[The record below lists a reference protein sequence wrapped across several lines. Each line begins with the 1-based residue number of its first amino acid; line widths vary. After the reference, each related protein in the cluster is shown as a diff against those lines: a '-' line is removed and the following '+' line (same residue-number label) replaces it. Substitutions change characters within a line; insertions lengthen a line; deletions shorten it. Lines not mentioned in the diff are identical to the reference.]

1 MLLIIYSNASHPI
14 TMIPEKVLPI
24 LDSLP
29 HKPGVYQFY
38 NLQKEI
44 IYIGKA
50 KDLKK
55 RVSSYFNRVKY
66 GNAKLRVLVSKIHY
80 IKHIIVDTESDALL
94 LENNLIKKY
103 QPKYN
108 VLLKDD
114 KTYPWICIKNEPF
127 PRVFSTRRVIN
138 DGSMYFGPYTS
149 GVVLKTILD
158 LIRSLYPLRTC
169 SLNLT
174 QKNIAS
180 GKFKSCLEFQ
190 IGNCKAPC
198 IGNQSSEEYNNN
210 IAQIVDLLKGNIQ
223 SVKRGMVKRMKE
235 LALEYRF
242 EEAQALK
249 IKLEALEHY
258 QAKSSIVSQSVTDL
272 DVFSIANEKGYA
284 CVNYLKIIRGSVVQ
298 SHNIELKKSLDESEE
313 ELLGIAIAE
322 IRQRVSS
329 EAKEIVVPIIPEFN
343 IEGARYIVPVRGDK
357 HKLLILSSR
366 NAKAY
371 IHAKKLK
378 QEKQDPNLR
387 LTRKLETLKADF
399 KTKDLPKHIEC
410 FDNSNT
416 QGTNPVSACVVFKNT
431 KPAKKEYRLFN
442 IKTVDGPND
451 YASMQEVV
459 RRRYSRVITQNEPLP
474 QLIVIDGGKGQLS
487 ASYAVLKELGIEQ
500 KVQIIGIAERLEE
513 IFFYGDPVP
522 LYLDKNSESLK
533 IIQQARNEAHR
544 FGITHHRNRRSK
556 TFLQS
561 ELTAIKGIGEA
572 TAQTLLKKFKSIEP
586 IANASEEELSVVIG
600 PAKAKIVWEHF
611 HFKGSN

>member
-1 MLLIIYSNASHPI
+1 M
-14 TMIPEKVLPI
+14 TPETLSQIV
-24 LDSLP
+24 DSLP
-29 HKPGVYQFY
+29 HNPGVYQFY
-38 NLQKEI
+38 NLHNEI
-44 IYIGKA
+44 LYIGKA
-50 KDLKK
+50 KDLRK
-55 RVSSYFNRVKY
+55 RVSSYFNRVKNN
-66 GNAKLRVLVSKIHY
+66 NAKLRILVSKIHD
-80 IKHIIVDTESDALL
+80 IKHIVVDTESDALL
-94 LENNLIKKY
+94 LENNLIKKH

-158 LIRSLYPLRTC
+158 LIRTLYPLRTC

-180 GKFKSCLEFQ
+180 GKFNSCLEFQ

-198 IGNQSSEEYNNN
+198 IGNQGVEEYNNN
-210 IAQIVDLLKGNIQ
+210 IKQIVDLLRGNIH
-223 SVKRGMVKRMKE
+223 SVKRGMIKQMKE
-235 LALEYRF
+235 FANEYRF
-242 EEAQALK
+242 EEAQDLK
-249 IKLEALEHY
+249 VKLEALEHY

-272 DVFSIANEKGYA
+272 DVFSIANEKNYA
-284 CVNYLKIIRGSVVQ
+284 CVNYLKIIKGSVIQ

-329 EAKEIVVPIIPEFN
+329 NAKQIVVPIIPEFN
-343 IEGARYIVPVRGDK
+343 VQGARYIVPVRGDK
-357 HKLLILSSR
+357 HKLLILSLR

-371 IHAKKLK
+371 IHAKKIK
-378 QEKQDPNLR
+378 QEKQDPNIR

-399 KTKDLPKHIEC
+399 KTKELPKHIEC

-442 IKTVDGPND
+442 IKTVQGPND
-451 YASMQEVV
+451 YASMQEAV
-459 RRRYSRVITQNEPLP
+459 RRRYSRVIAQNEALP

-500 KVQIIGIAERLEE
+500 NVQIIGIAERLEE

-556 TFLQS
+556 SFLQS
-561 ELTAIKGIGEA
+561 ELTDIKGIGNV
-572 TAQTLLKKFKSIEP
+572 TAQTLLKKFKNIEA
-586 IANASEEELSVVIG
+586 IANSSAEELTAVIG
-600 PAKAKIVWEHF
+600 SSKAKIVREHF
-611 HFKGSN
+611 RLQRPKR

>member
-1 MLLIIYSNASHPI
+1 M
-14 TMIPEKVLPI
+14 TPETLSQIV
-24 LDSLP
+24 DSLP
-29 HKPGVYQFY
+29 HNPGVYQFY
-38 NLQKEI
+38 NLHNEI
-44 IYIGKA
+44 LYIGKA
-50 KDLKK
+50 KDLRK
-55 RVSSYFNRVKY
+55 RVSSYFNRVKNN
-66 GNAKLRVLVSKIHY
+66 NAKLRILVSKIHD
-80 IKHIIVDTESDALL
+80 IKHIVVDTESDALL
-94 LENNLIKKY
+94 LENNLIKKH

-180 GKFKSCLEFQ
+180 GKFNSCLEFQ

-198 IGNQSSEEYNNN
+198 IGNQGVEEYNNN
-210 IAQIVDLLKGNIQ
+210 IKQIVDLLRGNIH
-223 SVKRGMVKRMKE
+223 SVKRGMIKQMKE
-235 LALEYRF
+235 FANEYRF
-242 EEAQALK
+242 EEAQDLK
-249 IKLEALEHY
+249 VKLEALEHY

-272 DVFSIANEKGYA
+272 DVFSIANEKNYA
-284 CVNYLKIIRGSVVQ
+284 CVNYLKIIKGSVIQ

-329 EAKEIVVPIIPEFN
+329 NAKQIVVPIIPEFN
-343 IEGARYIVPVRGDK
+343 VQGARYIVPVRGDK
-357 HKLLILSSR
+357 HKLLILSLR

-371 IHAKKLK
+371 IHAKKIK
-378 QEKQDPNLR
+378 QEKQDPNIR

-399 KTKDLPKHIEC
+399 KTKELPKHIEC

-442 IKTVDGPND
+442 IKTVQGPND
-451 YASMQEVV
+451 YASMQEAV
-459 RRRYSRVITQNEPLP
+459 RRRYSRVIAQNEALP

-500 KVQIIGIAERLEE
+500 NVQIIGIAERLEE

-556 TFLQS
+556 SFLQS
-561 ELTAIKGIGEA
+561 ELTDIKGIGNV
-572 TAQTLLKKFKSIEP
+572 TAQTLLKKFKNIEA
-586 IANASEEELSVVIG
+586 IANSSAEELTAVIG
-600 PAKAKIVWEHF
+600 SSKAKIVREHF
-611 HFKGSN
+611 RLQRPKR

>member
-1 MLLIIYSNASHPI
+1 
-14 TMIPEKVLPI
+14 MIPDKIPQI
-24 LDSLP
+24 IDSLP
-29 HKPGVYQFY
+29 HCYGVYQFY
-38 NLQKEI
+38 NLHNEI

-66 GNAKLRVLVSKIHY
+66 GNTKLRVLVTKIHD
-80 IKHIIVDTESDALL
+80 IKHIVVNTESDALL

-127 PRVFSTRRVIN
+127 PRVFSTRRVVN

-149 GVVLKTILD
+149 GVVHKTILD

-174 QKNIAS
+174 QKNINS
-180 GKFKSCLEFQ
+180 GKFNSCLEYQ

-198 IGNQSSEEYNNN
+198 IGNQSSEEYNSN
-210 IAQIVDLLKGNIQ
+210 IDQIVDLLKGNIH
-223 SVKRGMVKRMKE
+223 SVKREMVKQMKE
-235 LALEYRF
+235 FAREYRF

-249 IKLEALEHY
+249 IKLDALEHY
-258 QAKSSIVSQSVTDL
+258 QAKSSIVRPSVTDL
-272 DVFSIANEKGYA
+272 DVFSIANEKNYA
-284 CVNYLKIIRGSVVQ
+284 CVNYLKIIKGSVIQ
-298 SHNIELKKSLDESEE
+298 SHNIELKKSLDETEE

-329 EAKEIVVPIIPEFN
+329 NAKQIVVPVLPEFN

-357 HKLLILSSR
+357 HKLLTLSLR

-378 QEKQDPNLR
+378 QEKQDPNIR
-387 LTRKLETLKADF
+387 LTRKLETLKVDF

-442 IKTVDGPND
+442 IKTVEGPND

-459 RRRYSRVITQNEPLP
+459 RRRYSRLLAQNESLP

-487 ASYAVLKELGIEQ
+487 ASYAVLKELGIEH

-544 FGITHHRNRRSK
+544 FGIAHHRNRRSK
-556 TFLQS
+556 SFLQS
-561 ELTAIKGIGEA
+561 ELTDIKGIGQV
-572 TAQTLLKKFKSIEP
+572 TAQTLLKKFKSIEA
-586 IANASEEELSVVIG
+586 IANASTEELTAVIG
-600 PAKAKIVWEHF
+600 PSKAKNIRDYF
-611 HFKGSN
+611 QLPRFK